1 MEPGP
6 FARVEKLLEK
16 EFSTM
21 ASGAKEDGIN
31 NFVRPDDPA
40 AQAMVVPEVIDPLLA
55 HAKAFLATLGVEP
68 QAVEVNLLA
77 TAGMRY
83 AERLHGREAVDRL
96 YGTIRDGIAAHG
108 FTVGETRTTCGN
120 EEEGVWTWINL
131 NDIVQHTF
139 DTTNKPLG
147 IIEIGGS
154 SMQISFPTDEPP
166 DAARHIH
173 PVSLN
178 GRTFAVYCQSFI
190 GLGQDDARKEM
201 RRRLG
206 PQGSAVCFPTGFSA
220 ALDHGDVVD
229 GIGEYRLAADG
240 TFDFDACS
248 NTYDAIVRTK
258 LKETGTP
265 DLAHS
270 LGDFVGIDAV
280 FHATRHWGIE
290 ENPEQLR
297 GAIERTATMSET
309 FRGSRRGNT
318 SSPRRPMPPICRRC
332 SSDATACFEPRCT
345 GCCGPCPP
353 GTKREPCS
361 RGPAGTCSAGTA
373 GRRRD
378 EHGDR
383 DRKCRHEGCRWRRV
397 GYHVVSD
404 IPEITRSSCRLRN
417 ASLLRTADR
426 PLRVAGLSK

>member
-1 MEPGP
+1 MNHHSAQIPRALHAVVIDAGSSGTRLFLYRVEPGP

-297 GAIERTATMSET
+297 GAIEAHCHDVGNFPGIETGEYIQSQAANATYMQTLLFGRDGLFRTTMH
-309 FRGSRRGNT
+309 RLLRALPSR
-318 SSPRRPMPPICRRC
+318 
-332 SSDATACFEPRCT
+332 DE
-345 GCCGPCPP
+345 
-353 GTKREPCS
+353 
-361 RGPAGTCSAGTA
+361 AGTLLTWTRGYVL
-373 GRRRD
+373 
-378 EHGDR
+378 
-383 DRKCRHEGCRWRRV
+383 CRHSG
-397 GYHVVSD
+397 
-404 IPEITRSSCRLRN
+404 
-417 ASLLRTADR
+417 
-426 PLRVAGLSK
+426 

>member
-1 MEPGP
+1 MNRHSAETSAAIHTAVIDAGSSGTRLFLYRVEPGP
-6 FARVEKLLEK
+6 FACVEKLLEK

-21 ASGAKEDGIN
+21 ASGAREDGIN

-40 AQAMVVPEVIDPLLA
+40 AEATVVPEVIDPLLA
-55 HAKAFLATLGVEP
+55 HAKAFLAPLGIEP
-68 QAVEVNLLA
+68 RAVEVNLLA

-83 AERLHGREAVDRL
+83 AEGLHGKEAVDRI
-96 YGTIRDGIAAHG
+96 YGTIRNGIAAHG
-108 FTVGETRTTCGN
+108 FAVGETRTTCGN

-131 NDIVQHTF
+131 NDIVRHTF
-139 DTTNKPLG
+139 DTANEPLG

-178 GRTFAVYCQSFI
+178 GRTFAVYCRSFI
-190 GLGQDDARKEM
+190 GLGQDDTRKEM

-229 GIGEYRLAADG
+229 GVGEYRLAADG

-248 NTYDAIVRTK
+248 HTYEAIVRSR
-258 LKETGTP
+258 LAETGPP
-265 DLAHS
+265 DLSHS

-297 GAIERTATMSET
+297 AAIEAHCHDVRNFPGIETGEYIQPQAANATYVQT
-309 FRGSRRGNT
+309 LLFGRDGLFRSTTHR
-318 SSPRRPMPPICRRC
+318 
-332 SSDATACFEPRCT
+332 
-345 GCCGPCPP
+345 
-353 GTKREPCS
+353 
-361 RGPAGTCSAGTA
+361 
-373 GRRRD
+373 
-378 EHGDR
+378 
-383 DRKCRHEGCRWRRV
+383 
-397 GYHVVSD
+397 
-404 IPEITRSSCRLRN
+404 
-417 ASLLRTADR
+417 LLRALPSRDDTGTLLTWTR
-426 PLRVAGLSK
+426 GYVLCKYSG